1 MKNRIMT
8 GVLFAVLLVAVM
20 FAHQTV
26 VLNIVVAAVSL
37 VAVYE
42 GLRATGFEKNKPLT
56 ALCIVFCVVT
66 AFLSDL
72 AQFKGVNSVV
82 FVFVVLFFLAAMYR
96 HDEQP
101 LESIGLAFVI
111 ALIVP
116 LGLSCMVFMRGI
128 TGQNVPFYIMLTIIG
143 SWVTDI
149 GAYFTGT
156 FFGKHKMAPKI
167 SPKKTVEGLFGGLV
181 LCIACF
187 ALWGWLY
194 QTLFLQDG
202 GTVQFL
208 PLMLLSIPASL
219 VGVVGDLT
227 FSLIKRACGVKDFS
241 NLLPG
246 HGGMLD
252 RFDSTIFV
260 APFLYLA
267 IQVVSIIT

>member
-1 MKNRIMT
+1 
-8 GVLFAVLLVAVM
+8 
-20 FAHQTV
+20 
-26 VLNIVVAAVSL
+26 
-37 VAVYE
+37 
-42 GLRATGFEKNKPLT
+42 
-56 ALCIVFCVVT
+56 
-66 AFLSDL
+66 
-72 AQFKGVNSVV
+72 
-82 FVFVVLFFLAAMYR
+82 MYR

-101 LESIGLAFVI
+101 LERIGLAFVI

-219 VGVVGDLT
+219 GMGQRMGMLHVGRILDQLATEFVGDFKGLLNRAVDARVGRRVKGNVQLKIQPELFGLRLNRGQMPVGKVVVQVDQRHMDDLDPLFHAHIHQLVEVDDFLKLKG
-227 FSLIKRACGVKDFS
+227 FSLALEAPAFAQAAQVQ
-241 NLLPG
+241 G
-246 HGGMLD
+246 HFG
-252 RFDSTIFV
+252 RRS
-260 APFLYLA
+260 
-267 IQVVSIIT
+267 